1 MLGTPCG
8 RSRVVF
14 HAHRVFSPEQIVAA
28 MPELKLEEFSL
39 VNDGL
44 STAWREQVSLDSA
57 DQLEFGCGLFRFT
70 RQI

>member
-1 MLGTPCG
+1 M
-8 RSRVVF
+8 F